1 MLKPL
6 NIVIIGTGNV
16 ASHIAG
22 SFMAN
27 TKTKLVQVF
36 NHRNTKSA
44 EAFSNTFHV
53 PLVSNYAK
61 LNTQA
66 DVYILCIK
74 DSAIAEVVQ
83 QLVPL
88 KLKGIVVHTSGSIDM
103 AVLKP
108 ASHQTGV
115 YYPLQTFTK
124 GVDIQWKTTPLLI
137 EANTASSLKI
147 IKQIAASVSQT
158 VKVVDSLT
166 RLKLHLSA
174 VFASNFTNALYAAAF
189 DFIETHLSKKD
200 TALLKPLMLQSFLKL
215 NSLSPKQAQTGPAM
229 RKDEVVMKK
238 HLALLKSDKQLTEVY
253 KLLSQLII
261 KQQTSN

>member
-1 MLKPL
+1 MLTPL

-22 SFMAN
+22 SFMEN
-27 TKTKLVQVF
+27 NKTKLVQVF

-44 EAFSNTFHV
+44 KAFSHACHV

-61 LNTQA
+61 LNMQA
-66 DVYILCIK
+66 DVYMLCVK
-74 DSAIAEVVQ
+74 DSAIAEVVK
-83 QLVPL
+83 QLAAL
-88 KLKGIVVHTSGSIDM
+88 KLKGVVVHTSGSIDM

-108 ASHQTGV
+108 VSHQIGV

-137 EANTASSLKI
+137 EANTPSSLKI
-147 IKQIAASVSQT
+147 LKQIATSVSQT
-158 VKVVDSLT
+158 VRVVDSVT

-215 NSLSPKQAQTGPAM
+215 GSLSPKQAQTGPAM
-229 RKDEVVMKK
+229 RNDEVVMKK
-238 HLALLKSDKQLTEVY
+238 HLALLKSDKQLAEVY